1 MDELYSIGEV
11 ARRTGLSVSAIR
23 FYSDAGIVTPAEH
36 TDAGYRRY
44 DVGAIARL
52 ELIRTLRELDAGI
65 DDIRK
70 LLADEITLGDLAT
83 AHLAVV
89 DRQLSRFRARRA
101 VLRTIVKQRGTTEQV
116 SLMHKLVT
124 MSDDDREQLVDDFWA
139 EVTAGLGIDD
149 FVDYLRPW
157 RPRLPADPTSE
168 QLEAWIELAD
178 LVQDGDFR
186 QAVRRFFS
194 DTFAGPAADQSAQ
207 PQPPGTGADPQTG
220 TDQEA
225 DQQKD
230 AEVEQLVA
238 MLTEARAAAEAG
250 LPVDSPQARELA
262 GRYVAAVAARA
273 DDPDVAAVRRQL
285 AAADPGRQ
293 VSRHAE
299 LLGRYHSLTAT
310 INGVPQPKAADAP
323 ATTWLH
329 AAVMA
334 LP

>member
-44 DVGAIARL
+44 DVDGIARL

-101 VLRTIVKQRGTTEQV
+101 VLRTIVKQHGTTEQV

-139 EVTAGLGIDD
+139 EATADLGIDD

-178 LVQDGDFR
+178 LVQDADFR

-194 DTFAGPAADQSAQ
+194 DTFAGPAADQGPQ

-220 TDQEA
+220 MQTDAEV
-225 DQQKD
+225 D
-230 AEVEQLVA
+230 AEVEQLVEL
-238 MLTEARAAAEAG
+238 LTEARAAAAAG

-273 DDPDVAAVRRQL
+273 DDPDVDAVRRQL

>member
-44 DVGAIARL
+44 DVDGIARL

-65 DDIRK
+65 DDIRR
-70 LLADEITLGDLAT
+70 LLADEITLDDLAT

-101 VLRTIVKQRGTTEQV
+101 VLRTIVRQRGTTEQV

-124 MSDDDREQLVDDFWA
+124 MSDDDRERLVDEFWT

-149 FVDYLRPW
+149 FIDYLRPW
-157 RPRLPADPTSE
+157 RPRLPADPTCE

-178 LVQDGDFR
+178 LVQDADFR
-186 QAVRRFFS
+186 QAVRGYFS
-194 DTFAGPAADQSAQ
+194 DVFAGPAADQSTQ
-207 PQPPGTGADPQTG
+207 PQPQPQS
-220 TDQEA
+220 
-225 DQQKD
+225 D
-230 AEVEQLVA
+230 AEVEHLVEL
-238 MLTEARAAAEAG
+238 LTEARAAAEAG

-262 GRYVAAVAARA
+262 GRYVASVAARA
-273 DDPDVAAVRRQL
+273 GEPDVADVRRQL
-285 AAADPGRQ
+285 VDADPGRQ

-329 AAVMA
+329 AAVSA

>member
-52 ELIRTLRELDAGI
+52 ELIRTLRELDAGL

-124 MSDDDREQLVDDFWA
+124 MSDDEREQLVDEFWT

-157 RPRLPADPTSE
+157 RPRLPPDPTSE

-178 LVQDGDFR
+178 LVQDADFR

-207 PQPPGTGADPQTG
+207 PRPPAEGADPQT
-220 TDQEA
+220 
-225 DQQKD
+225 D

-250 LPVDSPQARELA
+250 LPVDSPQSRELA
-262 GRYVAAVAARA
+262 GRYVALVAARA
-273 DDPDVAAVRRQL
+273 GDPDVADIRRQL

-293 VSRHAE
+293 VSRQAE

-329 AAVMA
+329 AAIKA
-334 LP
+334 LA

>member
-44 DVGAIARL
+44 DVDAIARL

-70 LLADEITLGDLAT
+70 LLAEEIALGDLAT

-101 VLRTIVKQRGTTEQV
+101 VLRTIVRQRGTTEQV

-124 MSDDDREQLVDDFWA
+124 MSDEEREQLVDDFST
-139 EVTAGLGIDD
+139 EFTAGLGIDD

-178 LVQDGDFR
+178 LVQDADFR
-186 QAVRRFFS
+186 QAVRRYFS
-194 DTFAGPAADQSAQ
+194 DTFAGPPADQRTQ
-207 PQPPGTGADPQTG
+207 PQPPAEG
-220 TDQEA
+220 TDPEA
-225 DQQKD
+225 DHTADSQTD
-230 AEVEQLVA
+230 AEVEQLVEL
-238 MLTEARAAAEAG
+238 LTEARDAAEAG

-262 GRYVAAVAARA
+262 GRYLAAVAARA
-273 DDPDVAAVRRQL
+273 DEPDAAAVRRQL

-293 VSRHAE
+293 VSRYAE
-299 LLGRYHSLTAT
+299 LLGRYQSLTAT
-310 INGVPQPKAADAP
+310 INGVPQPKAVGAP

-329 AAVMA
+329 AAVTA

>member
-23 FYSDAGIVTPAEH
+23 FYSDAGIVAPAEH

-52 ELIRTLRELDAGI
+52 ELIRTLRELDAGL

-124 MSDDDREQLVDDFWA
+124 MSDDDREQLVDEFWT

-186 QAVRRFFS
+186 QAVRQYFS

-207 PQPPGTGADPQTG
+207 PQPAGDGSDPQT
-220 TDQEA
+220 
-225 DQQKD
+225 D

-250 LPVDSPQARELA
+250 VPVDSPQARELA
-262 GRYVAAVAARA
+262 GRYVASVAARA
-273 DDPDVAAVRRQL
+273 DDPDVADVRRQL
-285 AAADPGRQ
+285 AAADPGQQ
-293 VSRHAE
+293 VSRHVE

-310 INGVPQPKAADAP
+310 INGVPQPTGVDAP

-329 AAVMA
+329 AAITA
-334 LP
+334 LA